1 MDLSFPLL
9 QLFLNSGADGVGK
22 LSHDRPLLSRE
33 LTHLLEDSGELTFL
47 AQQLNP
53 QLFQSGRCGCFLQ
66 GGHCLG
72 ANAFQLLF
80 HVLSS

>member
-9 QLFLNSGADGVGK
+9 QLFLDGGPNGIGK
-22 LSHDRPLLSRE
+22 LSHNRTLFSRE
-33 LTHLLEDSGELTFL
+33 LTHLLQDSGELTFF

-53 QLFQSGRCGCFLQ
+53 KLFQSGRCGCFLQ
-66 GGHCLG
+66 GSHCLG